1 MNRISPVLDR
11 LIGIEDPS
19 ELVTELEEVISD
31 SVSAPEA
38 GQKAAQVPTREVGEV
53 RRGVRRRL
61 RHSRCGAL
69 GNGLLLFRRM
79 RAELHSPR
87 EGAVCS

>member
-38 GQKAAQVPTREVGEV
+38 GQFFVFWGPPKGSLPWGSVFYCLV
-53 RRGVRRRL
+53 
-61 RHSRCGAL
+61 
-69 GNGLLLFRRM
+69 LLL
-79 RAELHSPR
+79 
-87 EGAVCS
+87 

>member
-1 MNRISPVLDR
+1 MNSSQMNRISPVLDR

-38 GQKAAQVPTREVGEV
+38 GQFFVFSYVQKKRIQS
-53 RRGVRRRL
+53 L
-61 RHSRCGAL
+61 MSIH
-69 GNGLLLFRRM
+69 LLL
-79 RAELHSPR
+79 
-87 EGAVCS
+87 

>member
-38 GQKAAQVPTREVGEV
+38 GQFFVFSYVPKKSGYN
-53 RRGVRRRL
+53 L
-61 RHSRCGAL
+61 
-69 GNGLLLFRRM
+69 
-79 RAELHSPR
+79 
-87 EGAVCS
+87 